1 MFFGLKLISYSKSS
15 HLEKEP
21 VVGMEE
27 KKEPMMLHAPRA
39 IISWLAS
46 RGFPPARRQDVN
58 LPSICFDLQNALA
71 IATDSRMAMM
81 GMMMKALPRLL
92 AMSPKEM
99 SSTGNVWFATLCL
112 GIEKGGKPGCG
123 IPPFMSP
130 VRVNV
135 QLSLGKKSFSGTF
148 FSTNQIGN
156 FFPPVVF
163 TDGDVRGDA
172 LGNDGHGDDH
182 KSIPMDCQ
190 ELERIA
196 IEHSLI
202 E

>member
-46 RGFPPARRQDVN
+46 RGFPPARRRQDVN

-92 AMSPKEM
+92 AISPKVT
-99 SSTGNVWFATLCL
+99 SSTGRVWLATL
-112 GIEKGGKPGCG
+112 
-123 IPPFMSP
+123 
-130 VRVNV
+130 
-135 QLSLGKKSFSGTF
+135 
-148 FSTNQIGN
+148 
-156 FFPPVVF
+156 
-163 TDGDVRGDA
+163 
-172 LGNDGHGDDH
+172 
-182 KSIPMDCQ
+182 
-190 ELERIA
+190 
-196 IEHSLI
+196 
-202 E
+202 

>member
-92 AMSPKEM
+92 AISPKVT
-99 SSTGNVWFATLCL
+99 SSTGRVWLATLCF
-112 GIEKGGKPGCG
+112 GIENGGNAGFG
-123 IPPFMSP
+123 IPPLMSP
-130 VRVNV
+130 VSVNV
-135 QLSLGKKSFSGTF
+135 QFSLE
-148 FSTNQIGN
+148 IVGN
-156 FFPPVVF
+156 FQLRPF
-163 TDGDVRGDA
+163 
-172 LGNDGHGDDH
+172 
-182 KSIPMDCQ
+182 
-190 ELERIA
+190 LE
-196 IEHSLI
+196 IEEKKLMKKI
-202 E
+202 